1 VQRVALLL
9 NEIPMNRLRPTIS
22 LAAIAVLL
30 TGTVRMASGWFPLTG
45 SALFVREETD
55 DEEIE
60 SQEANKR
67 LGSKV
72 LESKLIHRVDPEYPE
87 LAGRARVEGE
97 VTLKISVNEEGD
109 VSNVEVISGHQLLR
123 QAAVD
128 AVKQW
133 R

>member
-1 VQRVALLL
+1 
-9 NEIPMNRLRPTIS
+9 
-22 LAAIAVLL
+22 
-30 TGTVRMASGWFPLTG
+30 MASGWFPLTG